1 MSKLVERNL
10 NLTAFEEFPV
20 LKTPRLTLR
29 QITSLDVEA
38 ILEMRSNARISQ
50 FIARPAMQSL
60 EDAETLVK
68 KVEDAYATKQGIGWA
83 GLLRDGQTCIGTCG
97 FNSIDHANLRAEI
110 GGEMATEFWGKGIAQ
125 EAVQAIIAFGFAE
138 LGLHS
143 IEAKVSPLNRG
154 AIYLMEQLGFVKEAH
169 YKDRIYQNGAFSDMA
184 VYTCFSSA
192 MSGKK

>member
-1 MSKLVERNL
+1 MAQNL
-10 NLTAFEEFPV
+10 SLNNAHFEVFPT

-29 QITSLDVEA
+29 QITLEDAEA
-38 ILEMRSNARISQ
+38 IFNMRSNARIGQ
-50 FIARPAMQSL
+50 FIARPAMEKQ
-60 EDAETLVK
+60 EDATALVK
-68 KVEDAYATKQGIGWA
+68 KVGDAYVAKQGIGWA

-110 GGEMATEFWGKGIAQ
+110 GGEMATEYWGKGIAQ
-125 EAVQAIIAFGFAE
+125 EAVKAIIAFGFAE

-154 AIYLMEQLGFVKEAH
+154 AISVMEQLGFVKEAH
-169 YKDRIYQNGAFSDMA
+169 YKDRIYNNAAFSDMA
-184 VYTCFSSA
+184 VYTCFPSA